1 MAENKSPPVDGEV
14 SDANDNLTLSST
26 ASELTRIFNNAGI
39 IPGKGYLSFNMG
51 DDEEEE
57 ADDYVAVDRDDAS
70 SDYSFMFR
78 KPSQGRRRTQLDDLH
93 PFTSILTLTNVDDCV
108 TVEEAFPEEE
118 RATKEKVRFVLTG
131 KLERRFLL
139 RSIFSLFTAL
149 LNAQN

>member
-14 SDANDNLTLSST
+14 SDAHENLTLSST

-57 ADDYVAVDRDDAS
+57 ADEYVAVDRDEA

-78 KPSQGRRRTQLDDLH
+78 KPSQGRRRTPLDDLH
-93 PFTSILTLTNVDDCV
+93 PFTSVLTLSNVDACV

-118 RATKEKVRFVLTG
+118 RATKEKVCLVD
-131 KLERRFLL
+131 K
-139 RSIFSLFTAL
+139 
-149 LNAQN
+149 